1 MDYEKKYK
9 EALERARQFSEKP
22 YLEDSKGIVDYIFPE
37 LKESEGERTWI
48 INYLSNRILNSTI
61 IAEKENLKKAIAWV
75 EKQGEQKPVEPQQDM
90 LSQEKYAKA
99 VDECIYEE
107 QKPADKVEPK
117 FKVGD
122 TIQPKD
128 RGHEPWKIMQV
139 DILDKKYRFKD
150 GYVIHFSQ
158 EDNYELVE
166 QNAWSEEDK
175 ERYISCLQRLGT
187 GDPKQ
192 PETINSKW
200 FKEHVY
206 PQSTWKPSDEQMEA
220 LVSAIDV
227 MIDNRGAG
235 DKNTI
240 LLSGLYH
247 KLKKLREE

>member
-1 MDYEKKYK
+1 MNNTYKVNEEAVKKIVERVYDNGTTVINRND
-9 EALERARQFSEKP
+9 LEEM
-22 YLEDSKGIVDYIFPE
+22 FPA
-37 LKESEGERTWI
+37 LKESEDERTWI

-75 EKQGEQKPVEPQQDM
+75 EKQGEQKT
-90 LSQEKYAKA
+90 ANR
-99 VDECIYEE
+99 
-107 QKPADKVEPK
+107 VEPK